1 MVLAEFWGIIKSK
14 KLCFHVE
21 GSIFVFVR
29 LSQSMSK
36 GHYYVGLDI
45 GSAEIRAVIAQE
57 ISSEEPLRIVGVGVA
72 PSSGLRR
79 GVVVD
84 TDSVARACNGA
95 LEQAERMAGHP
106 ANNVVVSV
114 SGTEIY
120 CQHALGVV
128 AVGRADSEVGEDD
141 VSRSLEEVQARIT
154 MPLNR
159 EIIHVIPKDYRL
171 DDQKNIKDPLGMH
184 GVRLELNALVV
195 SGSTTHL
202 KNISRSLEQAGTNV
216 ESFVVEPIASAEAV
230 LNTKQKE
237 LGTVLINIGGGTTS
251 LAVFEDGDMFHLA
264 VLPVGSSHITNDIAI
279 GLRTSIEVAEAV
291 KLQYGSA
298 TTHDIGKKD
307 EIDLS
312 VFDSQEDVL
321 VSRKHVAEIIEARL
335 EEILQFV
342 NSELK
347 NIGREEL
354 LPGGAVLTGGGAL
367 LPGTIELAKKI
378 LRLPVQIGYPKPL
391 GGILDQVDTP
401 QFSTVVGLLLLAQTN
416 RSHKH
421 TFASGTSLRIVPASV
436 HDIIN
441 RVKRWA
447 KQFLP

>member
-1 MVLAEFWGIIKSK
+1 
-14 KLCFHVE
+14 
-21 GSIFVFVR
+21 
-29 LSQSMSK
+29 MSR

-57 ISSEEPLRIVGVGVA
+57 VSADEPLRVVGMGST
-72 PSSGLRR
+72 PSSGMRR
-79 GVVVD
+79 GAVVD
-84 TDSVARACNGA
+84 TESVAKACNSA

-106 ANNVVVSV
+106 ADDVVVSV
-114 SGTEIY
+114 SGTEIA
-120 CQHALGVV
+120 CQNALGVV
-128 AVGRADSEVGEDD
+128 AVGRADGEVTDDD
-141 VSRSLEEVQARIT
+141 VSRVLEEVQARLT

-184 GVRLELNALVV
+184 GVRLEMNALVV
-195 SGSTTHL
+195 SGSTAHL
-202 KNISRSLEQAGTNV
+202 KNIARSLEAAGTAA

-230 LNTKQKE
+230 LSTKQKE
-237 LGTVLINIGGGTTS
+237 LGTVLINIGGSTTS
-251 LAVFEDGDMFHLA
+251 MAVFEDGDLLHLA
-264 VLPVGSSHITNDIAI
+264 VLPVGSGHITNDIAI

-298 TTHDIGKKD
+298 LPDEIGKKE

-312 VFDSQEDVL
+312 IFDAQEDAI
-321 VSRKHVAEIIEARL
+321 VSQRHVAEIIEARL
-335 EEILQFV
+335 EEIISFV

-347 NIGREEL
+347 AIGREEL
-354 LPGGAVLTGGGAL
+354 LPGGAVLSGGGAM
-367 LPGTIELAKKI
+367 LPGAVDLAKKI

-401 QFSTVVGLLLLAQTN
+401 QFATAVGLLLLAQAN

-421 TFASGTSLRIVPASV
+421 AFSPNKMLGIVPEGMHA
-436 HDIIN
+436 ILGK
-441 RVKRWA
+441 VKRWS
-447 KQFLP
+447 KKFLP

>member
-1 MVLAEFWGIIKSK
+1 
-14 KLCFHVE
+14 
-21 GSIFVFVR
+21 
-29 LSQSMSK
+29 MSR

-57 ISSEEPLRIVGVGVA
+57 ISFEEPLRVVGVGTT
-72 PSSGLRR
+72 PSFGMRR

-84 TDSVARACNGA
+84 TDSVAKACNSA

-106 ANNVVVSV
+106 ADNVAVSV
-114 SGTEIY
+114 SGAEIA
-120 CQHALGVV
+120 CQNALGVI
-128 AVGRADSEVGEDD
+128 AVGRADGEVSEDD
-141 VSRSLEEVQARIT
+141 IARVLEEVQARLT

-184 GVRLELNALVV
+184 GVRLEMNALVI
-195 SGSTTHL
+195 SSSTSHL
-202 KNISRSLEQAGTNV
+202 KNISRSLEQAGTSV

-230 LNTKQKE
+230 LSTKQKE
-237 LGTVLINIGGGTTS
+237 LGTVLINIGGSTTS
-251 LAVFEDGDMFHLA
+251 MVVFEDGDLLHLS
-264 VLPVGSSHITNDIAI
+264 VLPVGSGHITNDLAI

-298 TTHDIGKKD
+298 TPDEIGKKED
-307 EIDLS
+307 VDLS
-312 VFDSQEDVL
+312 IFDSQEDAL
-321 VSRKHVAEIIEARL
+321 VSRRHIAEIIEARF
-335 EEILQFV
+335 EEIMHFI

-354 LPGGAVLTGGGAL
+354 LPGGAVLSGGGAL
-367 LPGTIELAKKI
+367 LPGAVDLTKRV

-401 QFSTVVGLLLLAQTN
+401 QFATAVGLLLLAQAN
-416 RSHKH
+416 QSHKH
-421 TFASGTSLRIVPASV
+421 SFAPGKMLGIVPAGI
-436 HDIIN
+436 HDMMNSI
-441 RVKRWA
+441 RRWS